1 MPGTIR
7 TIQRGGS
14 RWYVDPVTAIKYPG
28 VTSVVAM
35 LPKPFLVWWAARMT
49 AEAAV
54 SNLPAV
60 ASIAER
66 DEAGAVDYLRNA
78 HSRYTKL
85 RARVG
90 SEAHDLFERMIRGE
104 AIGRVHPDLE
114 PYREGFAEFLDVV
127 RPELVRAEDIAW
139 SDSHE
144 YAGSFDA
151 ILRVRLG
158 EDGKPDHDNGTWHTL
173 IVDWKTSKAT
183 YPDVALQMAA
193 YAHADKIVAPDG
205 ASEPMPEF
213 DGAAVLHITPEGWA
227 FKPVRIDREV
237 FDTFLTLR
245 RVFTWDRETSKTVI
259 GRAIAES
266 ARRLITGTQRRT

>member
-1 MPGTIR
+1 M
-7 TIQRGGS
+7 
-14 RWYVDPVTAIKYPG
+14 DPETAIKYPG
-28 VTSVVAM
+28 VTSIIAM

-85 RARVG
+85 RARIG
-90 SEAHDLFERMIRGE
+90 SEAHDLFERMARGE

-139 SDSHE
+139 SDSHG

-158 EDGKPDHDNGTWHTL
+158 EDGKPDHQAGEWHLL
-173 IVDWKTSKAT
+173 IVDWKTSKST

-205 ASEPMPEF
+205 TSEPMPEF
-213 DGAAVLHITPEGWA
+213 DGAAVLHITPDGWA
-227 FKPVRIDREV
+227 FKPVRIDPEV
-237 FDTFLTLR
+237 FDIFLTLR
-245 RVFTWDRETSKTVI
+245 KVFTWDRDISKTVI

-266 ARRLITGTQRRT
+266 ARRLITGTQRRA